1 MKPLDYYQQLY
12 PPGPTLFKRGALR
25 GPAGSTATL
34 DELLTE
40 DGEALITEDGESI
53 LTETP

>member
-1 MKPLDYYQQLY
+1 MKPLDYYRQVY

-25 GPAGSTATL
+25 GPGGSTTTL

-40 DGEALITEDGESI
+40 DGDPLITEDGESL